1 VRNVFRTATFN
12 IRPKHP
18 QFLMNGGRFQFS
30 TFKIA
35 RGRFET
41 EPLTKPTTKIVLDS
55 VCRHI
60 NQRAIG
66 KRFFQVVRC
75 SQIGQVC
82 FRFSNGRL
90 GIILHR
96 KSYGRNRI
104 SSRRQRQLSRRN
116 TICGYLHIH
125 PRPGRTRGGGSE
137 AKRMAHASTLT
148 FHCETFEEAHKQ

>member
-1 VRNVFRTATFN
+1 
-12 IRPKHP
+12 
-18 QFLMNGGRFQFS
+18 MNGGRFQFS

-96 KSYGRNRI
+96 NLTGEIVSAAADKGSYQGETQYAVTSTYIPDQVEPEEEEVKPNEWLMP
-104 SSRRQRQLSRRN
+104 QLSRF
-116 TICGYLHIH
+116 I
-125 PRPGRTRGGGSE
+125 
-137 AKRMAHASTLT
+137 AKRSRKPTNSDT
-148 FHCETFEEAHKQ
+148 KTTDQSE